1 MRLNKKEYE
10 HGNIQKLLVKICFFF
25 KSINLEIYLPSE
37 RSESVK
43 LLVPK
48 ELDTGNMQIGSIQ
61 YGGVKYPLIDK
72 SLTNLTYVE
81 VRLKGDFLRKIDK
94 YNEVYNL
101 LQDKDAND
109 WLKYKFTYSK
119 EDIILAKRVATIISS
134 GLEKKYGSEYLTFG
148 IDKSI
153 LDLPRQTI
161 NSYVMYNQNEA
172 VKIVSE
178 ILVEQGYNVSR
189 LSQINPNYHILAEA
203 NGKTAKILVRH
214 LQYDSA
220 YKEST
225 LPYQVYKIDAFENL
239 EDQKAKLN
247 DIDFVVG
254 YNFKDKA
261 FACLTI
267 EDFIEK
273 RSRVVHEKEGL
284 RSEFYNSWI
293 ELKNYFN
300 K

>member
-25 KSINLEIYLPSE
+25 KSINLELCLPSE
-37 RSESVK
+37 RSESVQ
-43 LLVPK
+43 LLIPK
-48 ELDTGNMQIGSIQ
+48 ELDVGNMQIGSIQ
-61 YGGVKYPLIDK
+61 YGGVKYPFIDK
-72 SLTNLTYVE
+72 SSINLKYVE

-94 YNEVYNL
+94 YNEGYNL

-134 GLEKKYGSEYLTFG
+134 GLEKKYGSKYLTIG

-161 NSYVMYNQNEA
+161 SSSVMYNQNEA
-172 VKIVSE
+172 VKIISD
-178 ILVEQGYNVSR
+178 ILVEQGFNVSR
-189 LSQINPNYHILAEA
+189 SSQIYPNYHILAAA

-214 LQYDSA
+214 LQYDYA
-220 YKEST
+220 YKEFT

-239 EDQKAKLN
+239 EDQKVKLN

-284 RSEFYNSWI
+284 RSEFYNSWS